1 MIVLLKYKII
11 KFYTL
16 FLIYSFYRYDLVK
29 RSHVRVITFI
39 LNEKEM
45 VSLKFPR
52 RFTYLTV

>member
-29 RSHVRVITFI
+29 RSHVRVIRFI
-39 LNEKEM
+39 LNEKEEW
-45 VSLKFPR
+45 SL
-52 RFTYLTV
+52 